1 MAVIS
6 QVIVYI
12 MVIFMAIAAVDRMF
26 GSKLGLGTQFEEG
39 FNALG
44 GLALGMAGIMVTAQL
59 IGQVLTPSVGA
70 LFKMVGADP
79 CMAGSLILSIDTGA
93 YTLAHAIQPNDP
105 DIANYSAIILASM
118 MGPTIAFSIPICL
131 GIIHPKDKKFLALG
145 ALSGIVCSP
154 LPVSWA
160 AL

>member
-70 LFKMVGADP
+70 LFKMVGAAP
-79 CMAGSLILSIDTGA
+79 CMAGSLLSLI
-93 YTLAHAIQPNDP
+93 HI
-105 DIANYSAIILASM
+105 SAE
-118 MGPTIAFSIPICL
+118 
-131 GIIHPKDKKFLALG
+131 
-145 ALSGIVCSP
+145 
-154 LPVSWA
+154 
-160 AL
+160 